1 MVKVKDLTKELI
13 ILKISEYLDKKKPP
27 DTVTPLDH
35 IFPKERYIHSIIQ
48 GLVTSLGTQ
57 LWENLAKLLAEK
69 NGFVV
74 LDHKNFNNAVPSP
87 IPAQIFK
94 LINSFNAKRLS
105 SGTSLDSLKT
115 QIKNIIIDENIK
127 VTGSETIEKGTGID
141 LWLRKDDKEYMYD
154 LKTVQI
160 NAGGGVKFSLNLCH
174 WHAYRLLQDQ
184 SVHLSTHITFPYN
197 PFPGDFWSRTKGV
210 VSPLIPG
217 EDALVADEF
226 WNFISGEE
234 DSTSKIFGA
243 FKEVGDSKILEKY
256 KDKFS
261 VR

>member
-13 ILKISEYLDKKKPP
+13 ILKISEYLDKKKQP

-35 IFPKERYIHSIIQ
+35 IFPKERYIHSIMQ

-69 NGFVV
+69 NGFII
-74 LDHKNFNNAVPSP
+74 LDHKNFNAAVPSP

-160 NAGGGVKFSLNLCH
+160 NAGEGLSL
-174 WHAYRLLQDQ
+174 
-184 SVHLSTHITFPYN
+184 V
-197 PFPGDFWSRTKGV
+197 
-210 VSPLIPG
+210 
-217 EDALVADEF
+217 
-226 WNFISGEE
+226 
-234 DSTSKIFGA
+234 
-243 FKEVGDSKILEKY
+243 
-256 KDKFS
+256 
-261 VR
+261 